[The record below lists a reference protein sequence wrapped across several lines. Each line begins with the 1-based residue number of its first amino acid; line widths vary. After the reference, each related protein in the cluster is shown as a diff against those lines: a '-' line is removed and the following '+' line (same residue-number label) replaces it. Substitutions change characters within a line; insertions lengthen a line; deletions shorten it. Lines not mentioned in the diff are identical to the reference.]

1 MQFHSNTNSD
11 KPLMKSGLCLLKAK
25 YQCIATGQSGFSQIC
40 IHANLLNLS
49 QRLVTVVNQLLT
61 ELDNQQ
67 DWQLPRWPY
76 QRTNA
81 QLVLVISVK
90 PLNQANKQSVLLSN
104 TQTVTD
110 VNRPT
115 NVAVEKFK
123 KSLHSHSFFTQAFF
137 FFIVHSLFHS
147 GFSLLLHSLITVAL
161 LQLHC
166 GGAQWQVF
174 AESVNLGVCVQR
186 PMRASLCV

>member
-1 MQFHSNTNSD
+1 MCF
-11 KPLMKSGLCLLKAK
+11 
-25 YQCIATGQSGFSQIC
+25 
-40 IHANLLNLS
+40 
-49 QRLVTVVNQLLT
+49 
-61 ELDNQQ
+61 
-67 DWQLPRWPY
+67 LPF
-76 QRTNA
+76 
-81 QLVLVISVK
+81 
-90 PLNQANKQSVLLSN
+90 VLLSN

-115 NVAVEKFK
+115 NVAIENLK
-123 KSLHSHSFFTQAFF
+123 KSLHSHSFLAVYKGFF
-137 FFIVHSLFHS
+137 FTVHSLFHS

-174 AESVNLGVCVQR
+174 AESVNLGVCVH